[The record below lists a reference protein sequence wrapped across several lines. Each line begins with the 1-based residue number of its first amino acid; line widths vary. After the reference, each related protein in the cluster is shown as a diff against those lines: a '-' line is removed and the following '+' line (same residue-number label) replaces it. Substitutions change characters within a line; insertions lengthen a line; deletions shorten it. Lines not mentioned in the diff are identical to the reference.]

1 MNVRHRARWVALTVG
16 LAVAIFGVIL
26 ATQVNNEPTYKGG
39 VVLGKPAP
47 TVSLEKLGG
56 GTVASA
62 DLAGKVVM
70 VNFWNTWCIPCQQEA
85 AAIADFGRNHKNDP
99 DLVMLSVVRDDT
111 KGAVTSWQKQHQSP
125 WTIAFDPSSRA
136 AIDFGT
142 TGQPETYAIAADGT
156 VVASQLS
163 EVSTANLE
171 SMLACARGS
180 CQG

>member
-1 MNVRHRARWVALTVG
+1 MKTRHRARWIALTVG

-47 TVSLEKLGG
+47 TVSLQKLDGSKL
-56 GTVASA
+56 TSA
-62 DLAGKVVM
+62 NLSGKVVI

-85 AAIADFGRNHKNDP
+85 NAIASFGQAHKNDP

-111 KGAVTSWQKQHQSP
+111 KAAVSSWQKQHQSP
-125 WTIAFDPSSRA
+125 WTIAFDPSSQA

-156 VVASQLS
+156 VVASQLGP
-163 EVSTANLE
+163 VGTGNLD